1 MPTDVS
7 HSDEYAHYL
16 NTIARAT
23 GKMVILPTA
32 RRCQRVKFYATS
44 LDLLAECII
53 LNYGAAM
60 TANYCDNVTSV
71 GSPAIYVQ

>member
-7 HSDEYAHYL
+7 HSDEYTHYL

-23 GKMVILPTA
+23 DKMVILPMA
-32 RRCQRVKFYATS
+32 RLCQRAKFHATF
-44 LDLLAECII
+44 LGFFAECII
-53 LNYGAAM
+53 LNYGATM

-71 GSPAIYVQ
+71 GSPAIYEQ